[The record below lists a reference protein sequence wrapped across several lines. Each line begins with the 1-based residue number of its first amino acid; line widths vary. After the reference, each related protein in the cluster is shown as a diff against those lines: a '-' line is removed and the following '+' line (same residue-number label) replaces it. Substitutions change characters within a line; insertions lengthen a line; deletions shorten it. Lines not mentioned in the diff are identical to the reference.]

1 MTMLGACYR
10 PRLNMRM
17 LCVLLGFLAGLL
29 ASTWAHPTTT
39 TAGNLKETTTESS
52 TKNCTADITTADTT
66 ATTESTR
73 SPKSET
79 EAEAHFHS
87 FNLQTAAPKRQCGR
101 RFARNARIV
110 GGADTYNGEFPW
122 AVSVRLL
129 ATHYCG
135 GAVINEYWV
144 LTAAHC
150 VKRYSARYFR
160 VRMAEDDISVDR
172 FRPDIDIHVAE
183 VSIHPDFGRP
193 RRYSNDLALLKLKRP
208 LVFDAYTQPICLP
221 DPDQDLEGRNA
232 TAVGWGWMN
241 EIENAKAKRLQK
253 VQVPV
258 LNNTICEKW
267 YAEVYSS
274 YVRIYNYQI
283 CAGYKEGGKDACQ
296 GDSGG
301 PLVMKDGDHFS
312 IIGVVS
318 AGVGCAREHL
328 PGIYSRVSVFV
339 PWIQKVTG
347 VNY

>member
-1 MTMLGACYR
+1 MTMSGVLCR
-10 PRLNMRM
+10 SRLNMRM
-17 LCVLLGFLAGLL
+17 LCILFGLLAGSL

-39 TAGNLKETTTESS
+39 TSENWKETTTIEGA
-52 TKNCTADITTADTT
+52 KNFTEDFITADSTLTT
-66 ATTESTR
+66 
-73 SPKSET
+73 
-79 EAEAHFHS
+79 
-87 FNLQTAAPKRQCGR
+87 APKRQCGR

-110 GGADTYNGEFPW
+110 GGADTYDGEFPW

-129 ATHYCG
+129 TTHYCG

-253 VQVPV
+253 VQVPI

-347 VNY
+347 VSY